1 MLKFELSEPFELFM
15 LEIVGI
21 QTQEA
26 LLLNDHTRPVALSV
40 RGLQKQIGKRLI
52 VEDITFDVH
61 EGEVFG
67 FLGPNGA
74 GKTTTIRMIVGLI
87 RPTAGQIVIGGH
99 NLADNFI
106 DAMRCVGC
114 IVENPEMYKYMT
126 GWQNLEHFADMLGDV
141 TEERIAE
148 VVELVKLDQRI
159 HEKVKTYSL
168 GMRQRL
174 GIAQA
179 LLGRP
184 KLLILDEP
192 TNGLD
197 PAGIRELREFIRR
210 LAAEEGIA
218 VFVSSHMLAEVQM
231 MCDRVAILANGRIM
245 RSATVEEIVQ
255 DGINRIEWTV
265 EPRELAAS
273 IIEAEVGAGSVERFG
288 DNKLVAS
295 LSPDQTA
302 AVNRK
307 LIEAG
312 VNLYGVHVQGQ
323 LEELFL
329 KMTGGG
335 DSIA

>member
-1 MLKFELSEPFELFM
+1 MNEH
-15 LEIVGI
+15 I
-21 QTQEA
+21 
-26 LLLNDHTRPVALSV
+26 RPVALSV

-99 NLADNFI
+99 NLVDNFI
-106 DAMRCVGC
+106 EAMRCVGC

-126 GWQNLEHFADMLGDV
+126 GWQNLQHFADMLGDV
-141 TEERIAE
+141 SEERIAE

-197 PAGIRELREFIRR
+197 PAGIRELREFIRK

-255 DGINRIEWTV
+255 NGINRIEWTV
-265 EPRELAAS
+265 EPRERAAS
-273 IIEAEVGAGSVERFG
+273 ILEGEVGAGQFERLG

-295 LSPDQTA
+295 LSPEQTA

-312 VNLYGVHVQGQ
+312 VTLYGVHVQGQ